1 MLKTNEYFE
10 GKVMSIAI
18 DSDEGQ
24 ATIGAMKAGEYEFG
38 TSTVEYMTVT
48 SGKMNVLLPEETE
61 WKEYKQY
68 ETFIV
73 DKDKKF
79 NENTY
84 MLKDASTFVL
94 ASFFCHN

>member
-1 MLKTNEYFE
+1 MFKTNEYFE
-10 GKVMSIAI
+10 GKVMSIAF
-18 DSDEGQ
+18 DSEEGK

-61 WKEYKQY
+61 WKEYKAY

-79 NENTY
+79 KVKMEGDTSY
-84 MLKDASTFVL
+84 K
-94 ASFFCHN
+94 CIYK

>member
-1 MLKTNEYFE
+1 MFKTNEYFE

-79 NENTY
+79 KVKMNGDTSY
-84 MLKDASTFVL
+84 K
-94 ASFFCHN
+94 CIYK